1 MTEAVDLINNA
12 DSLAPCP
19 ATRDEATRDAWTRYH
34 AALALAAHAAAHRLL
49 GKDPVMFG
57 TLTLVAV
64 SATAAAIALTT
75 TPDEVAG
82 ELWELTPECGA
93 LNGEWSAW
101 LVETLDR
108 LGVNPADVDPAY
120 NPSDFRSPSVMGE
133 QAEGVNA

>member
-1 MTEAVDLINNA
+1 VTEAVDLINNA

-19 ATRDEATRDAWTRYH
+19 TARDEATTKAWTRYH

-57 TLTLVAV
+57 ALTLVAV

-75 TPDEVAG
+75 TPDEVAR

-108 LGVNPADVDPAY
+108 LGVNPADVDPDYSAA
-120 NPSDFRSPSVMGE
+120 DFSSPSVKVE
-133 QAEGVNA
+133 VSA